1 MNRMDEMQVMYTPY
15 YDRRIERK
23 WSSGIGFALLAL
35 TVLALLG
42 QLLAGFLAGR
52 FFPDVL
58 ESTWGLYLLSLIPMY
73 IAAVPAYWGILQL
86 REKTPVVKRSMGF
99 GEFCLCFLMCMPL
112 MYGGNLLGN
121 AISGLLNN
129 VTGLDTVNQV
139 AELMTAS
146 GMLPTVVFAVILAPI
161 VEELVFRKLLCDRM
175 RRYGD
180 KVAILVSGIVFG
192 LYHGN
197 LYQFFYAAAIGIFF
211 AFLYCR
217 TGRVVYTILL
227 HMLINFVGSVVP
239 MTVMELCGDVLAM
252 AEGADPFAAAEQ
264 MMGMTAEA
272 GMSLVLQTFIMGG
285 YGLII
290 LGGSAAGAIALIV
303 CRKRFVCMPGAVMIP
318 KGQWWS
324 ALVWNPGGILAAA
337 ALLAT
342 LVLNTLLS

>member
-1 MNRMDEMQVMYTPY
+1 MDEERMMYTPY
-15 YDRRIERK
+15 YDLRIERK
-23 WSSGIGFALLAL
+23 WSSGIGYALLAL

-52 FFPDVL
+52 FFPELL

-73 IAAVPAYWGILQL
+73 LFAVPAYWGILQL
-86 REKTPVVKRSMGF
+86 RERTPIVKRSMGF
-99 GEFCLCFLMCMPL
+99 GAFCLCFLMCMPL

-121 AISGLLNN
+121 AISGLLNA
-129 VTGLDTVNQV
+129 VTGTQTVNQV
-139 AELMTAS
+139 AELMTSS

-175 RRYGD
+175 RRHGD
-180 KVAILVSGIVFG
+180 KIAVLVSGIVFG

-217 TGRVVYTILL
+217 TGRVSYTILL
-227 HMLINFVGSVVP
+227 HMLVNFVGSVIP
-239 MTVMELCGDVLAM
+239 LTVMELCGDFMAM

-264 MMGMTAEA
+264 MMGMTHEA
-272 GMSLVLQTFIMGG
+272 GISLFLQVMIMGG
-285 YGLII
+285 YGMLL
-290 LGGSAAGAIALIV
+290 LGGSVAGAIALIV
-303 CRKRFVCMPGAVMIP
+303 CRKQFVCKPGAVMIP
-318 KGQWWS
+318 KGQGWR
-324 ALVWNPGGILAAA
+324 ALVWNPGSILAVT

-342 LVLNTLLS
+342 LVLNTFLS